1 MVFLFARALNRG
13 KFIVDMGYGDQT
25 SDFLAAE
32 ETELTVTIFALKFS
46 FFGTNLLL
54 LNSSTIPDRVD
65 PASVTL
71 VWI

>member
-1 MVFLFARALNRG
+1 
-13 KFIVDMGYGDQT
+13 MGYGDQT